1 MKNIILK
8 QLKYKQIALDVAK
21 IHPSTFLRVCGLK
34 LVKPQIM
41 DDIWSPY
48 PQLEDVLT
56 NVKN

>member
-48 PQLEDVLT
+48 P
-56 NVKN
+56 